1 MNTLETIQA
10 RKSVRRFNNEAVSGE
25 LIEKILLAGMEA
37 PYAKISQPWKYYV
50 LQGKAKDKLVEVM
63 NKGLYSFGDEQSIR
77 KLPFYNSVVNSIRVM
92 QTAPVVILVFN
103 MGMCTINSDK
113 SLESRFMACGAMQTI
128 GATIQNMLLASTELG
143 LGSLWM
149 CDVYFA
155 YNQLCDW
162 LGETAQLAAGIALG
176 YPDGDC
182 TKPKRD
188 DLAMHTVY
196 MED

>member
-1 MNTLETIQA
+1 MNTLETIRA
-10 RKSVRRFNNEAVSGE
+10 RKSVRRFNNEAVSME
-25 LIEKILLAGMEA
+25 LIEKILMAGMEA
-37 PYAKISQPWKYYV
+37 PYAKINQPWKYYV
-50 LQGKAKDKLVEVM
+50 LQGKAKEKLVELM
-63 NKGLYSFGDEQSIR
+63 NKGLYSFGDEQSIGN
-77 KLPFYNSVVNSIRVM
+77 LPFYNSVVNSIRVM

-103 MGMCTINSDK
+103 TGICTINSDK
-113 SLESRFMACGAMQTI
+113 SLESCFMDCGAMQTI
-128 GATIQNMLLASTELG
+128 GATVQNMLLAATELG

-182 TKPKRD
+182 TKPKRN
-188 DLAMHTVY
+188 DLAKHTVY